1 MGCEEMMMMMKMI
14 MKEYKTSVKD
24 LQEQGTEP
32 TDWVS
37 ALSIVNKPS
46 AKNGIRVCI
55 DSRNLNTVLK
65 PSEYSM
71 PTVDLL
77 TEKSNAKKFTLAKS
91 SLLFSMFHW
100 MNLCG
105 NSQMNQISFLGGGE
119 GGACRRVG
127 VPEVGR

>member
-1 MGCEEMMMMMKMI
+1 MMMMMKMM

-77 TEKSNAKKFTLAKS
+77 TEKSNAKKFTLANIKS
-91 SLLFSMFHW
+91 AFWHVPLDEPMWKQPNASNFFF
-100 MNLCG
+100 G
-105 NSQMNQISFLGGGE
+105 RGR
-119 GGACRRVG
+119 GGACRKVG